1 MGRNS
6 RLGRGLRWVLL
17 TLTLA
22 VPWHVPV
29 QAAPEAHAFMTLDGK
44 KIGPGELRGKLVLV
58 NFWATSCGICLQ
70 EMPDLIST
78 YQRYRNR
85 GFEVIAVAM
94 DYDEPEQIRAYVA
107 KHRLPFPVVFDRD
120 GTLAREYEGVR
131 ATPTSFL
138 IDRSGRRISKTVGI
152 LDFDKLRAFLESA
165 AAFRGKHTREGQ
177 P

>member
-1 MGRNS
+1 MERFR
-6 RLGRGLRWVLL
+6 RLGPGLHWALL
-17 TLTLA
+17 AIALA
-22 VPWHVPV
+22 MPWHAPA
-29 QAAPEAHAFMTLDGK
+29 QAAPEAPAFTTLDGK
-44 KIGPGELRGKLVLV
+44 KIRPGDLRGKLVLV

-70 EMPDLIST
+70 EMPDLIAT
-78 YQRYRNR
+78 YRRYRNR

-94 DYDEPEQIRAYVA
+94 DYDDPVKIREYVA
-107 KHRLPFPVVFDRD
+107 KHRLPFLVVFDRD